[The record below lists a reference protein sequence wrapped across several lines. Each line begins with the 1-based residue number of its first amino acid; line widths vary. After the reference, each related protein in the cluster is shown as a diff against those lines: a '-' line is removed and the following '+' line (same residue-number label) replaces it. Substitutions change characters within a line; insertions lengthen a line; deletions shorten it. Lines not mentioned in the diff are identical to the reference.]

1 MINKEIYDVLVI
13 GMGPAGM
20 AVSAM
25 SSAMGLKVAAIEHN
39 KVGGECLN
47 VGCIPS
53 KALLKAGEARSIA
66 ENLMKYGIKPAGKSV
81 VQSSLKKVRE
91 KIEYISGPKT

>member
-1 MINKEIYDVLVI
+1 MKKYDAIVI

-25 SSAMGLKVAAIEHN
+25 GSAMGLDILAVEMRKI
-39 KVGGECLN
+39 GGECLN

-53 KALLKAGEARSIA
+53 KALVL
-66 ENLMKYGIKPAGKSV
+66 V
-81 VQSSLKKVRE
+81 
-91 KIEYISGPKT
+91 

>member
-1 MINKEIYDVLVI
+1 MKRYDAIVI

-25 SSAMGLKVAAIEHN
+25 GAAMGLDILAVEER

-53 KALLKAGEARSIA
+53 KALLKASEVNFSAFDM
-66 ENLMKYGIKPAGKSV
+66 EQFGISC
-81 VQSSLKKVRE
+81 QCDMTTDTHRTME
-91 KIEYISGPKT
+91 SGPWEGW